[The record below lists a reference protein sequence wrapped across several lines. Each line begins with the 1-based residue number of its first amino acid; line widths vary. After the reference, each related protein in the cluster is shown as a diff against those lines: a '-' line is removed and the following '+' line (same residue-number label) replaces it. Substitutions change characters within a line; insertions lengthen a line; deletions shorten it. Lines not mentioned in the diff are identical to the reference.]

1 MIGTNQDLVEM
12 QQILDR
18 EILRFNRL
26 TAGTRGPGWIENR
39 LDLLCRQRI
48 SVCAALVNRR
58 IEAANQVVEFSRWVS
73 GNGALGSAVGEPNRA
88 GAQSRQA
95 FSANGRTGPHREH
108 GVSNARYARR

>member
-18 EILRFNRL
+18 EIARLNRL

-39 LDLLCRQRI
+39 LELLYRQRI

-73 GNGALGSAVGEPNRA
+73 GNGALGSAVGERNQA
-88 GAQSRQA
+88 GAAAEMAWR
-95 FSANGRTGPHREH
+95 G
-108 GVSNARYARR
+108 